1 MMSKEVRKR
10 FEVGR
15 MKGSGGRRKRN
26 RKKRD
31 F

>member
-1 MMSKEVRKR
+1 MIVKEVRKR
-10 FEVGR
+10 LEVGR

-26 RKKRD
+26 RKKGD